1 LISLILFLTSIGAV
15 ILLPIFPF
23 IFGIQFIPLLF
34 LLIFYIKQTRI
45 LAPGGLY
52 IYTSFILLRD
62 LSETNYWSSR
72 LIEDFR
78 GVFKMWNDWIVKIR
92 GIRVENLK
100 ILEGIIYQEMLFH
113 PTEFKERIKLTLN
126 RDFFSLIAAKNWR
139 VKQSIS
145 SVSDKI
151 MRLLDRKIT
160 IDLVPDSSWT
170 KIKKETESL
179 VPIFVLI
186 SCIIAITSFIINI
199 LRF

>member
-1 LISLILFLTSIGAV
+1 
-15 ILLPIFPF
+15 
-23 IFGIQFIPLLF
+23 
-34 LLIFYIKQTRI
+34 
-45 LAPGGLY
+45 
-52 IYTSFILLRD
+52 
-62 LSETNYWSSR
+62 
-72 LIEDFR
+72 
-78 GVFKMWNDWIVKIR
+78 MWNDWIVKIR